1 MRCLPFYC
9 FSTGEGQSQQQ
20 RSTPLCQ
27 RQSDSMCPRP
37 AVSTTRWCPP
47 ACPHVTSRE
56 TLHVC
61 IYCIGCAW
69 RGSGWVGEGGWG
81 EGLTLCTQKKK
92 NPRADL
98 AHGKTTR
105 GKFSVE
111 TIFLRVISDF
121 PGGEMSSSPDLDKPK
136 PSALWNGAWTQRA
149 LDTYRVVDTSG
160 LGHI

>member
-1 MRCLPFYC
+1 MCVCIASDAR
-9 FSTGEGQSQQQ
+9 GEGV
-20 RSTPLCQ
+20 
-27 RQSDSMCPRP
+27 D
-37 AVSTTRWCPP
+37 
-47 ACPHVTSRE
+47 
-56 TLHVC
+56 
-61 IYCIGCAW
+61 
-69 RGSGWVGEGGWG
+69 GWGKGGWW
-81 EGLTLCTQKKK
+81 EGLTLCTQKK

-149 LDTYRVVDTSG
+149 LDTLGRGHSGLWTHRVVDTAG